1 MRKEE
6 DILRKKV
13 GKTNPFQVPESYFDS
28 FTEQLMN
35 ALPEPAATPATPIR
49 KPLIRRIGFHT
60 LCAAASIC
68 ALAVLGT
75 TLYLRPADAEGQ
87 TATSPSIELMAD
99 NADFVYFSEEYIDDA
114 LDYAMVDNQEI
125 AYYLTEAY

>member
-13 GKTNPFQVPESYFDS
+13 GKKNPFQVPEGYFDS

-35 ALPEPAATPATPIR
+35 RLPESAAAPATPVR
-49 KPLIRRIGFHT
+49 KPLLRRIGFHS
-60 LCAAASIC
+60 LCAAASVC

-75 TLYLRPADAEGQ
+75 TLYLQSADTNGQ
-87 TATSPSIELMAD
+87 TTSSSIELTAD